1 MMPLMALETVGWGV
15 LMDNKDP
22 VLYTVQDIKRIF
34 KCGQRQAYELVKT
47 PGFPSFRVGTK
58 LLVEREALMKWISD
72 LKKK

>member
-1 MMPLMALETVGWGV
+1 MMMSLMALETVGWEV

-58 LLVEREALMKWISD
+58 LLVEREALMKWIEEQ
-72 LKKK
+72 

>member
-58 LLVEREALMKWISD
+58 LLVEREALMKWIEEQ
-72 LKKK
+72 

>member
-58 LLVEREALMKWISD
+58 LLVEREALLKWIEEQ
-72 LKKK
+72 

>member
-47 PGFPSFRVGTK
+47 PGFRSFRVGTK
-58 LLVEREALMKWISD
+58 LLVEREALMKWIEEQ
-72 LKKK
+72 

>member
-1 MMPLMALETVGWGV
+1 MQLMALETVGWV
-15 LMDNKDP
+15 APMDNKDP

-58 LLVEREALMKWISD
+58 LLVEREALMKWIEEQ
-72 LKKK
+72 